1 MNNSQKERGENMK
14 NKARLLL
21 PTIITLSLIL
31 AACKGN
37 SSNNANET
45 ANNQAGASL
54 SKVNTLL
61 VGSLKLDG
69 TDQAVSSEQAATLL
83 PLWQAY
89 RSLSTSQ
96 TAAQAEVDG
105 VLKQIESAMTADQ
118 MQAITAMNL
127 TSSDMLALIQTL
139 APTIGKGTPNPQA
152 TPGADM
158 PGGGF
163 MFENPEG
170 GSTGGGSSGPGGSQT
185 RIQPPSGAMP
195 GGGGGPIVIQGG
207 PGLDNSGSQIING
220 TPDPSMQAT
229 AQARFSTQSCQ
240 VNTMLLN
247 VLINKLE
254 LMTNGG

>member
-1 MNNSQKERGENMK
+1 MK

-21 PTIITLSLIL
+21 PTIITFCLIL
-31 AACKGN
+31 AACKGS

-45 ANNQAGASL
+45 ANSRAGTNL
-54 SKVNTLL
+54 SKVNMLL
-61 VGSLKLDG
+61 VGTLKLDG

-96 TAAQAEVDG
+96 TAAQAEVDSL
-105 VLKQIESAMTADQ
+105 LKQIESTMTADQ

-127 TSSDMLALIQTL
+127 TSNDMIQL
-139 APTIGKGTPNPQA
+139 MQSLGSVGPQGTPNPQA
-152 TPGADM
+152 TPGADL
-158 PGGGF
+158 PSGVF
-163 MFENPEG
+163 
-170 GSTGGGSSGPGGSQT
+170 TGGNFTQGM
-185 RIQPPSGAMP
+185 QPPSNSSSGTTGSRPSGGGAMP
-195 GGGGGPIVIQGG
+195 DGGGGPIVIQGG

-229 AQARFSTQSCQ
+229 AQARFTTQASQ

-247 VLINKLE
+247 MLINRLE
-254 LMTNGG
+254 SLSNGG